1 MKKNFKYNKLIMI
14 IIFLIISIVFFL
26 VLKETYSITESNQ
39 RSQIVGKIKIE
50 CDRTSILPNESL
62 NCAIKGENFT
72 TQLSSYSAKLILG
85 NNLSLVAIEK
95 DSSWEGSGDG
105 GIIDLYTDVNKTG
118 NFNIA
123 TFTVKA
129 DDINAGIDSN
139 ILLQNIT
146 ISDENFDEYVL
157 NNATLDLR
165 IKSTINTLSSLT
177 ISGINFDFNKDI
189 TTYNLTTELGNITL
203 NAIATNSSASIS
215 GDIGVKN
222 LNYGENTFKIIVT
235 SESGS
240 EKVYTLII
248 NRPEKLSFTEDVK
261 VDEEKL
267 YLNFKTPGLNIN
279 NIRNKIDTTGNL
291 IITDKKGNPITET
304 DNIGTGYKINIELS
318 NKKYTYT
325 AIILGD
331 TTGDGK
337 ITVTDVSKMFQHY
350 RNTNTMEDIYI
361 VAGDV
366 KNDNE
371 IKLTD
376 VAKLFQYVRGKI
388 DNLEE

>member
-1 MKKNFKYNKLIMI
+1 M
-14 IIFLIISIVFFL
+14 
-26 VLKETYSITESNQ
+26 
-39 RSQIVGKIKIE
+39 
-50 CDRTSILPNESL
+50 
-62 NCAIKGENFT
+62 
-72 TQLSSYSAKLILG
+72 
-85 NNLSLVAIEK
+85 
-95 DSSWEGSGDG
+95 
-105 GIIDLYTDVNKTG
+105 
-118 NFNIA
+118 
-123 TFTVKA
+123 
-129 DDINAGIDSN
+129 
-139 ILLQNIT
+139 
-146 ISDENFDEYVL
+146 
-157 NNATLDLR
+157 
-165 IKSTINTLSSLT
+165 
-177 ISGINFDFNKDI
+177 
-189 TTYNLTTELGNITL
+189 
-203 NAIATNSSASIS
+203 
-215 GDIGVKN
+215 
-222 LNYGENTFKIIVT
+222 
-235 SESGS
+235 
-240 EKVYTLII
+240 
-248 NRPEKLSFTEDVK
+248 
-261 VDEEKL
+261 